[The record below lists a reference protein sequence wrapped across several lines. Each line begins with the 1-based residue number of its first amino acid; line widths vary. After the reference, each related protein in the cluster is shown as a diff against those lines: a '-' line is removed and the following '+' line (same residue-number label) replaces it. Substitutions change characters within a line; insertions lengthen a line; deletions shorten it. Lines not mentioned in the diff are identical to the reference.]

1 MKQILTIFVFLF
13 SLGVLASGAFIVYQK
28 TDFIQSPSIAS
39 KLADNVQMTQIE
51 HNDMW
56 LKDFSASSSDSF
68 QYPATELF
76 VKFDF
81 ANNPQDNVIRSIEI
95 KDLDEYKYFCVAQV
109 LKQNKLE
116 STYYKSG
123 DVLRLMVFIDN
134 DVVLQKFLQDLQYY
148 RIQYILN

>member
-1 MKQILTIFVFLF
+1 
-13 SLGVLASGAFIVYQK
+13 
-28 TDFIQSPSIAS
+28 
-39 KLADNVQMTQIE
+39 
-51 HNDMW
+51 MW
-56 LKDFSASSSDSF
+56 LKSFPPSSNESF

-81 ANNPQDNVIRSIEI
+81 AKNPQENAMRSIEI

-134 DVVLQKFLQDLQYY
+134 DVVLQKFLNDLQYY

>member
-1 MKQILTIFVFLF
+1 MKKILTAFVFLF
-13 SLGVLASGAFIVYQK
+13 TLGVLASGAFIVYQK
-28 TDFIQSPSIAS
+28 TDLIQSPLIAS
-39 KLADNVQMTQIE
+39 KAADTIQTAQIE
-51 HNDMW
+51 HDDMW
-56 LKDFSASSSDSF
+56 LRDFTTSSNDSF

-81 ANNPQDNVIRSIEI
+81 AKNPQDNAIRSIEI

-134 DVVLQKFLQDLQYY
+134 DTILQKFLQDLQYY
-148 RIQYILN
+148 RIQYNLK

>member
-28 TDFIQSPSIAS
+28 TELIRSPSVGS
-39 KLADNVQMTQIE
+39 KIADNVQMSEIE

-56 LKDFSASSSDSF
+56 LKSFPPSSNESF

-81 ANNPQDNVIRSIEI
+81 AKNPQENAMRSIEI
-95 KDLDEYKYFCVAQV
+95 KDLDEYKAKVSQRLAILQNPIHSQ
-109 LKQNKLE
+109 LKCYIIIQ
-116 STYYKSG
+116 S
-123 DVLRLMVFIDN
+123 LM
-134 DVVLQKFLQDLQYY
+134 
-148 RIQYILN
+148 

>member
-1 MKQILTIFVFLF
+1 MKKILTTFVFLF
-13 SLGVLASGAFIVYQK
+13 SLGVLASVAFIVYQK
-28 TDFIQSPSIAS
+28 TNLIKPPFVAS
-39 KLADNVQMTQIE
+39 KLTDDIQTTEIE

-56 LKDFSASSSDSF
+56 LKDFSVSSNDSF

-81 ANNPQDNVIRSIEI
+81 AKNPQDNAIRSIEI

-134 DVVLQKFLQDLQYY
+134 DAVLQKFLQDLQYY
-148 RIQYILN
+148 RIQYILK

>member
-28 TDFIQSPSIAS
+28 TELIRSPSVGS
-39 KLADNVQMTQIE
+39 KIADNVQVSEIE

-56 LKDFSASSSDSF
+56 LKSFPPSSNESF

-81 ANNPQDNVIRSIEI
+81 AKNPQENAMRSIEI

-134 DVVLQKFLQDLQYY
+134 DVVLQKFLNDLQYY